1 MKLNE
6 EIKDRIDKFFA
17 EISAEDLY
25 RISVE
30 KYRFTE
36 DVSLE
41 ILNQNFENS
50 VVDLYESLSDESF
63 DIDDCQYSI
72 ALAA

>member
-1 MKLNE
+1 MKLNKE
-6 EIKDRIDKFFA
+6 TKDRIDKFFA

-30 KYRFTE
+30 KYGFTE

-41 ILNQNFENS
+41 IFNQNFNNLVEN
-50 VVDLYESLSDESF
+50 ENNK
-63 DIDDCQYSI
+63 
-72 ALAA
+72 